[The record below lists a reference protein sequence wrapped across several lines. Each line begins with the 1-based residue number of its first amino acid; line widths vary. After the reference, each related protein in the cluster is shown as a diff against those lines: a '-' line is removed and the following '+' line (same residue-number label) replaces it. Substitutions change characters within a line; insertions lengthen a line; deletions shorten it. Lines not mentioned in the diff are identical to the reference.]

1 MKIKKVDDKPMVI
14 HTKEKAK
21 IHAHEPKG
29 AKIKGSNIYTV
40 ERGPKVH
47 DAKANEMDK
56 KASAKLM
63 LQKSLWKGTYRKS
76 TIHQSEAKDKG
87 LSRFKRNYQRV
98 RTLPSR
104 PRTPIFTLQEEQV
117 HLQPGQ

>member
-1 MKIKKVDDKPMVI
+1 MVI

-63 LQKSLWKGTYRKS
+63 LQKSTDGKS
-76 TIHQSEAKDKG
+76 LIERVPFISRRLRIKVFLSLSVTSESQE
-87 LSRFKRNYQRV
+87 LQ
-98 RTLPSR
+98 SR
-104 PRTPIFTLQEEQV
+104 PRIPIFTLQEELE

>member
-40 ERGPKVH
+40 ERGPKTA
-47 DAKANEMDK
+47 DAKPMK
-56 KASAKLM
+56 RIK
-63 LQKSLWKGTYRKS
+63 RS
-76 TIHQSEAKDKG
+76 TIERVPFISRRLRIKVFQDLSVTSE
-87 LSRFKRNYQRV
+87 SQE
-98 RTLPSR
+98 LPSR
-104 PRTPIFTLQEEQV
+104 PRTPIFT
-117 HLQPGQ
+117 

>member
-40 ERGPKVH
+40 EKGPKTIG
-47 DAKANEMDK
+47 AKVSDDK
-56 KASAKLM
+56 K
-63 LQKSLWKGTYRKS
+63 KSYRKS
-76 TIHQSEAKDKG
+76 TISQSRRIRDYQD
-87 LSRFKRNYQRV
+87 LSETIENQ
-98 RTLPSR
+98 TLPSR
-104 PRTPIFTLQEEQV
+104 LRTPIFTLQEEQV
-117 HLQPGQ
+117 YLQPGQ

>member
-63 LQKSLWKGTYRKS
+63 LQKSAGESVLIERVPF
-76 TIHQSEAKDKG
+76 INRRLRIRVFLG
-87 LSRFKRNYQRV
+87 LSVTSESQE
-98 RTLPSR
+98 LPSR
-104 PRTPIFTLQEEQV
+104 PRTPIFTLQEEQE
-117 HLQPGQ
+117 HLQPGL